1 MAFIEEDSVK
11 ITVVAVGKLKE
22 RFWEDACAEYVKRLS
37 AYASIKMVEIPDR
50 DPAKTG
56 GEEAGRALEGKA
68 ILAAIPE
75 RSHVVLLD
83 IGGKERSS
91 EEIASH
97 LNDLML
103 RGESSITFVI
113 GGSCGVSSEVRAR
126 ADERLSFGRI
136 TLPHNLARVV
146 LLEQVYRAFKIMRG
160 EPYHK

>member
-22 RFWEDACAEYVKRLS
+22 RFWADACAEYVKRLS

-103 RGESSITFVI
+103 RGESSITFVV

>member
-22 RFWEDACAEYVKRLS
+22 RFWADACAEYVKRLS

-50 DPAKTG
+50 DPVKTG